1 MKASTAA
8 SVTETLER
16 ATLRKVYLRL
26 VPFCFLLYIL
36 CYIDRINVSFAA
48 LTMNKELGLSG
59 YIYGLAAGAFFW
71 GYCLLEVPSN
81 LIMESV
87 GARIWLTRI
96 MVSWGLLSAATAFV
110 VGPWSFF
117 IVRVLLGIAEAG
129 LFPGILLY
137 FHRWFPQHHRARVV
151 GGFLIGIPLSAAIGS
166 PLSTAFMQLDGVLD
180 LHGWQWVFLGEG
192 MPTALIG
199 VSVWFLLT
207 ERPRDATWLA
217 PEQRAWLV
225 AELEQERRADRSGA
239 QAFDPVVDDECAR
252 LGAHRVVGGISM
264 SAIGLVLFMPQILK
278 GLGVSNTQAG
288 LLTAVPYLFGTIA
301 MVACAMISDHTK
313 DRYWIADDHLRVRGV
328 GPGDG
333 RGHAQQP
340 GLGAGGVLPRHCRF
354 LRHEG
359 GVLGDAFGVPHRI
372 GSGCRPRLHQLDRQF
387 CRISRPH
394 CGGLYQRSDRQ
405 LRGGNVRARGRCRGL
420 GGDGARLRALDA
432 AHCGA
437 RRGAGGRIGALI
449 RGQVRRAV
457 AAGLQATGHRGRR
470 SGARAWEP
478 PCSGHS
484 HGPST
489 STPLARSIST

>member
-1 MKASTAA
+1 MRASTAA

-81 LIMESV
+81 LIMERV

-117 IVRVLLGIAEAG
+117 VVRVLLGIAEAG

-137 FHRWFPQHHRARVV
+137 FHRWFPQHYRARVV
-151 GGFLIGIPLSAAIGS
+151 SGFLIGIPLSAAIGS
-166 PLSTAFMQLDGVLD
+166 PLSTAFMQLDGVLN

-192 MPTALIG
+192 VPTALIG
-199 VSVWFLLT
+199 VSVWFFLT
-207 ERPRDATWLA
+207 EHPRDATWLA

-225 AELEQERRADRSGA
+225 GELEQERRRIEA
-239 QAFDPVVDDECAR
+239 V
-252 LGAHRVVGGISM
+252 HRHSILSSMMNTRVWVLTVLFAGISM

-278 GLGVSNTQAG
+278 SLGVSNTQAG

-301 MVACAMISDHTK
+301 MVACALISDRTK
-313 DRYWIADDHLRVRGV
+313 DRYWTLTIT
-328 GPGDG
+328 
-333 RGHAQQP
+333 
-340 GLGAGGVLPRHCRF
+340 CT
-354 LRHEG
+354 
-359 GVLGDAFGVPHRI
+359 
-372 GSGCRPRLHQLDRQF
+372 
-387 CRISRPH
+387 
-394 CGGLYQRSDRQ
+394 
-405 LRGGNVRARGRCRGL
+405 
-420 GGDGARLRALDA
+420 
-432 AHCGA
+432 CGA
-437 RRGAGGRIGALI
+437 LGLVMAAIMHSSLVWVLVAFSLATVGFYGMKAVFWATPSAFLTGSAL
-449 RGQVRRAV
+449 
-457 AAGLQATGHRGRR
+457 AAGLAFINSIGNFAGYLGPIVVGYTKDQTGSFEAGMFVLAGGAAVSAVTALGCARWMPRTAERGAVPAVASVR
-470 SGARAWEP
+470 
-478 PCSGHS
+478 
-484 HGPST
+484 
-489 STPLARSIST
+489 